1 MKNKKKILIVS
12 ECFYPEEFKINDV
25 ALGWKN
31 YGHEVDVLTLF
42 PTYPFGK
49 IFSGYK
55 NKLFYKENF
64 KGINIYRIF
73 AITGYRDSL
82 VKKIFRYLNFMLI
95 GSIVGIFIG
104 KKYDY
109 IFGWNGGALTD
120 MLPAVIIKKLY
131 KKPLMFWVQDVW
143 PDSVYAY
150 GFKKRKILSVP
161 LERFVKFI
169 YGNADSIA
177 LSSKGF
183 QKKLLPYV
191 NKDVQYNYAPDWAD
205 DLDTNLS
212 PADLGD
218 INKCH
223 FTFAG
228 NVGKVQN
235 LEKIIKAYCDLS
247 IELQNISQLNIIG
260 DGSNL
265 DSLKSIANRNP
276 NIVFH
281 GKKPRADMASYY
293 KASDFLIISLIDKPI
308 FEVTVP
314 AKTQTYIAAK
324 KPILAIINGDVSD
337 IVKNNNLGVCANPS
351 DIQSIKKA
359 FLKCI
364 EMPENEKYNLTL
376 NNSNI
381 LETTF
386 NKNNIIKK
394 LLSILSSGD
403 VK

>member
-1 MKNKKKILIVS
+1 VKNKKKILIVS

-191 NKDVQYNYAPDWAD
+191 NKDVQYNYAPNWAD

>member
-150 GFKKRKILSVP
+150 GFKK
-161 LERFVKFI
+161 EKF
-169 YGNADSIA
+169 
-177 LSSKGF
+177 F
-183 QKKLLPYV
+183 QYL
-191 NKDVQYNYAPDWAD
+191 
-205 DLDTNLS
+205 
-212 PADLGD
+212 
-218 INKCH
+218 
-223 FTFAG
+223 
-228 NVGKVQN
+228 
-235 LEKIIKAYCDLS
+235 
-247 IELQNISQLNIIG
+247 
-260 DGSNL
+260 
-265 DSLKSIANRNP
+265 
-276 NIVFH
+276 
-281 GKKPRADMASYY
+281 
-293 KASDFLIISLIDKPI
+293 
-308 FEVTVP
+308 
-314 AKTQTYIAAK
+314 
-324 KPILAIINGDVSD
+324 
-337 IVKNNNLGVCANPS
+337 
-351 DIQSIKKA
+351 
-359 FLKCI
+359 
-364 EMPENEKYNLTL
+364 
-376 NNSNI
+376 
-381 LETTF
+381 
-386 NKNNIIKK
+386 
-394 LLSILSSGD
+394 
-403 VK
+403 

>member
-1 MKNKKKILIVS
+1 M
-12 ECFYPEEFKINDV
+12 
-25 ALGWKN
+25 
-31 YGHEVDVLTLF
+31 
-42 PTYPFGK
+42 
-49 IFSGYK
+49 
-55 NKLFYKENF
+55 
-64 KGINIYRIF
+64 
-73 AITGYRDSL
+73 
-82 VKKIFRYLNFMLI
+82 
-95 GSIVGIFIG
+95 
-104 KKYDY
+104 
-109 IFGWNGGALTD
+109 
-120 MLPAVIIKKLY
+120 
-131 KKPLMFWVQDVW
+131 
-143 PDSVYAY
+143 
-150 GFKKRKILSVP
+150 
-161 LERFVKFI
+161 
-169 YGNADSIA
+169 
-177 LSSKGF
+177 
-183 QKKLLPYV
+183 PYV
-191 NKDVQYNYAPDWAD
+191 NKDVQYNYAPNWAD

-351 DIQSIKKA
+351 DIQ
-359 FLKCI
+359 
-364 EMPENEKYNLTL
+364 
-376 NNSNI
+376 
-381 LETTF
+381 
-386 NKNNIIKK
+386 
-394 LLSILSSGD
+394 
-403 VK
+403 V